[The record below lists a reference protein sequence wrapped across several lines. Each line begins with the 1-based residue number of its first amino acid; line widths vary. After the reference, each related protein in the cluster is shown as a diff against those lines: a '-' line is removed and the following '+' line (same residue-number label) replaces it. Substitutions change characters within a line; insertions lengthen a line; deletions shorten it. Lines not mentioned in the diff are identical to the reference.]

1 MNEDESTDDEMLEES
16 NKELED
22 VNNVRCDESESE
34 TNGEVM
40 TVQEN
45 RHEKVAKEEKA
56 IENETTVK
64 GRDSL

>member
-1 MNEDESTDDEMLEES
+1 MLEES

-45 RHEKVAKEEKA
+45 LHEKVAKEEKA